1 MWFPEEMAM
10 AGNKQPNEDPGL
22 ENLSVNS
29 SRRSGVKEDGTGNPA
44 HQDGKHNPTESAK
57 VPDQQIPME
66 QSPGIED
73 TEGHPTWSHSQ
84 FQKLNRLLLAVK
96 PDGWRSSSRESGGYT
111 LVVKD

>member
-1 MWFPEEMAM
+1 MTM
-10 AGNKQPNEDPGL
+10 AGNKQPNEDTGL

-57 VPDQQIPME
+57 VPDQQIPVE

-73 TEGHPTWSHSQ
+73 TEGHPT
-84 FQKLNRLLLAVK
+84 
-96 PDGWRSSSRESGGYT
+96 
-111 LVVKD
+111 